1 MTASL
6 FSPRCRRRFREG
18 RSEDLSYF
26 VFDLLFDV
34 NEDVRRLPLAF
45 GKSLAISSV
54 DKSLWGRSMD
64 TLAIAAIDRRI
75 V

>member
-1 MTASL
+1 
-6 FSPRCRRRFREG
+6 
-18 RSEDLSYF
+18 

-64 TLAIAAIDRRI
+64 TLAMAAIDRRI